1 MVHADVDSGH
11 MSISFHYSLPVQC
24 HFRQKV
30 ISKLFKFKDIIA
42 LNLNAIIKLAVSYFW
57 FI

>member
-42 LNLNAIIKLAVSYFW
+42 LNLNAIIKLAVSYF
-57 FI
+57 